1 MVAYAKKQSEGFES
15 DLNDTLT
22 LFQNLS
28 EKLSSSYNELEGR
41 VSELQEELDE
51 TDSALSQEVRKKKFL
66 ETRVDSILNAMP
78 VGVVI
83 LDGAGEVMEANNAAR
98 DILGDPLEG
107 ETWISI
113 IHRCFSPTVADGHE
127 ISLKNG
133 RFVSLA
139 TQSLANEPGQIIVIN
154 DLTET
159 RALQKKVNHN
169 LKLSEMGR
177 MTASLAHQI
186 RTPLSTALL
195 YADHLSN
202 KALGVDRHN
211 RYAGKLKDRLLQLES
226 QVNDMLIFSKG
237 GIVIDKKVDVNW
249 FLQELVRRYF
259 DLASQQGV
267 ELVFKPLSM
276 PATLKCNIDL
286 LTSAYGNLIEN
297 ALYALANNKQLVES
311 KKTKRVS
318 LNADLDEYGR
328 AIISVVDNGG
338 GIDEAIISNVCEPFF
353 TTKSTGTGLG
363 LAVVSL
369 IANSHGGEHKIKNKM
384 TDDGKVLGLSVSITF
399 PVEGDAFSANVLKIH
414 QDNTVN
420 SSDESPSDKNSP
432 AVAVG

>member
-1 MVAYAKKQSEGFES
+1 MVAYANKQSEGFES
-15 DLNDTLT
+15 DLNDTLA

-41 VSELQEELDE
+41 VNELQEELEE
-51 TDSALSQEVRKKKFL
+51 TDSALSQEVRTKKFL

-83 LDGAGEVMEANNAAR
+83 LDGAGEVMEANNAAS

-107 ETWISI
+107 EAWISI

-169 LKLSEMGR
+169 LKLSEMGK

-202 KALGVDRHN
+202 EKLDAERHQ

-249 FLQELVRRYF
+249 FLQELVRRYA

-267 ELVFKPLSM
+267 DLRFKPLSK

-297 ALYALANNKQLVES
+297 ALYALANNKDFEES
-311 KKTKRVS
+311 NRTKKVS
-318 LNADLDEYGR
+318 LNAELDEYGR
-328 AIISVVDNGG
+328 ATISVVDNGG
-338 GIDEAIISNVCEPFF
+338 GIDDTIISNVSEPFF

-363 LAVVSL
+363 LAVVTL
-369 IANSHGGEHKIKNKM
+369 IANSHGAEHNIKNKVS
-384 TDDGKVLGLSVSITF
+384 DEGEVVGLSVSITF
-399 PVEGDAFSANVLKIH
+399 PVESDAFPANVLNIH
-414 QDNTVN
+414 QENTPN
-420 SSDESPSDKNSP
+420 TSQKNPP

>member
-1 MVAYAKKQSEGFES
+1 MVAYAENQNTRFES
-15 DLNDTLT
+15 DLHETLA

-28 EKLSSSYNELEGR
+28 EKLTTSYHELEGK
-41 VSELQEELDE
+41 VTELQGELE
-51 TDSALSQEVRKKKFL
+51 VTDTALSQEVSDKRKL
-66 ETRVDSILNAMP
+66 ETRVDSILSAMP

-83 LDGAGEVMEANNAAR
+83 LDGAGEVTEANGAAR

-107 ETWISI
+107 QSWIAI
-113 IHRCFSPTVADGHE
+113 IHRCFSPTMADGHE

-139 TQSLANEPGQIIVIN
+139 TQSIANEPGQIIVIN

-169 LKLSEMGR
+169 LKLSEMGK

-195 YADHLSN
+195 YADHLSG
-202 KALGVDRHN
+202 KTLDEERQK

-237 GIVIDKKVDVNW
+237 GIIIENRVDVNW
-249 FLQELVRRYF
+249 FLQELVRRYT
-259 DLASQQGV
+259 DLAGQQGV
-267 ELVFKPLSM
+267 VLTAQPVKIPVS
-276 PATLKCNIDL
+276 LKCNIDL
-286 LTSAYGNLIEN
+286 LASAYGNLIEN
-297 ALYALANNKQLVES
+297 ALHALSNRPENKATV
-311 KKTKRVS
+311 KKVS
-318 LNADLDEYGR
+318 LAAKLDRHGR
-328 AIISVVDNGG
+328 IIIAVLDNGG
-338 GIDEAIISNVCEPFF
+338 GIDEAILNNVWEPFF

-363 LAVVSL
+363 LAVVNL
-369 IANSHGGEHKIKNKM
+369 ITKSHGAEHKIKNRIDENGRV
-384 TDDGKVLGLSVSITF
+384 TGLSVAIAF
-399 PVEGDAFSANVLKIH
+399 PVIADAVPENVLNIH
-414 QDNTVN
+414 
-420 SSDESPSDKNSP
+420 KNATPGAGVQQKPAP